1 MIFYVL
7 CNFSYCLHHSFLT
20 GLLGLISGCCGP
32 PPPPPHKIRDTE
44 TVCVRL
50 QAGHTKPVLEGG
62 SGQDIG
68 DLTGGDILP

>member
-1 MIFYVL
+1 MAVAA
-7 CNFSYCLHHSFLT
+7 
-20 GLLGLISGCCGP
+20 P
-32 PPPPPHKIRDTE
+32 PPLPPHKIRDTE